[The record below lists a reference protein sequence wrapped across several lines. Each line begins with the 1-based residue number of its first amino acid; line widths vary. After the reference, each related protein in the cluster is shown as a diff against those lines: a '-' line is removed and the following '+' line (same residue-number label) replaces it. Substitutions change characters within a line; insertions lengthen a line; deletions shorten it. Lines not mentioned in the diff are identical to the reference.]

1 MSIMMRDH
9 VGRRRRRS
17 NPSPI
22 REKHTLQFHDFV
34 LLRNGYQLRAKLDAE
49 LFVMRG
55 WTSVIGGNRDR
66 NRTDCWIRVC
76 RETLVSES
84 DEQRGFSHS
93 GVACGVPTRG
103 RVKTIIGEQI

>member
-1 MSIMMRDH
+1 MIGDY
-9 VGRRRRRS
+9 VRRRRRRGD
-17 NPSPI
+17 PSLI

-34 LLRNGYQLRAKLDAE
+34 LFRNGYQLRAKLDAE

-93 GVACGVPTRG
+93 GVACRVPTHG
-103 RVKTIIGEQI
+103 RVKTIMDEQI